1 MNLVINSTYL
11 SLMAQIT
18 PSGAFR
24 FYLGR
29 CLLRLVFCA
38 CCFPEMA
45 GFSLE
50 EVKRVFEDGIG
61 IRRSRQLRQVKQA
74 MRVGMVGVGGG
85 KEGGRGQ
92 EKEKV

>member
-1 MNLVINSTYL
+1 
-11 SLMAQIT
+11 
-18 PSGAFR
+18 
-24 FYLGR
+24 
-29 CLLRLVFCA
+29 
-38 CCFPEMA
+38 MA
-45 GFSLE
+45 GLSLE